1 MRNIDAGQITLCIEE
16 LFKSAC
22 REYPPEVV
30 PALNRAAQDE
40 DTARARSFLNL
51 AVENAEIAAETGLP
65 GYGYGCGV
73 CSNWAGRAYNGRA
86 F

>member
-40 DTARARSFLNL
+40 DTARAAQLFESGGGKCRDS
-51 AVENAEIAAETGLP
+51 
-65 GYGYGCGV
+65 
-73 CSNWAGRAYNGRA
+73 R
-86 F
+86 